1 MNDFAQSNLF
11 LASRWRRFIAT
22 GIDATMV
29 PGLTVFLVMILDVIE
44 QADDF
49 TDLWWTA
56 HVLAIAIGSYL
67 ILNGYTLWQSGQTLG
82 KKALGIAIIKQQP
95 QPDGSYTFLR
105 PPFWKLIA
113 IRALFFPLLFVG
125 ILPFLIWI
133 PALGL
138 ISIFGKQ
145 RRCVHDYFC
154 GTIVVKVNVVKVNVV
169 KVNAAEVNAMKI
181 N

>member
-1 MNDFAQSNLF
+1 
-11 LASRWRRFIAT
+11 
-22 GIDATMV
+22 
-29 PGLTVFLVMILDVIE
+29 
-44 QADDF
+44 
-49 TDLWWTA
+49 
-56 HVLAIAIGSYL
+56 
-67 ILNGYTLWQSGQTLG
+67 
-82 KKALGIAIIKQQP
+82 
-95 QPDGSYTFLR
+95 LR

-133 PALGL
+133 PALDL

-154 GTIVVKVNVVKVNVV
+154 GTIVVKVNVVKVNAV
-169 KVNAAEVNAMKI
+169 EVNAVKI

>member
-67 ILNGYTLWQSGQTLG
+67 ILNGLS
-82 KKALGIAIIKQQP
+82 
-95 QPDGSYTFLR
+95 
-105 PPFWKLIA
+105 LIH
-113 IRALFFPLLFVG
+113 I
-125 ILPFLIWI
+125 
-133 PALGL
+133 
-138 ISIFGKQ
+138 
-145 RRCVHDYFC
+145 
-154 GTIVVKVNVVKVNVV
+154 
-169 KVNAAEVNAMKI
+169 
-181 N
+181 